1 VVVLCVWV
9 GGAAALLPVSPALAH
24 AGATGSAGSEAA
36 ASSGADGSD
45 SGASS
50 GGKSG
55 GGGGG
60 GIKSALCNAVNSTPI
75 GGVLGGLT
83 GLTSN
88 CNSGGGSV
96 DPVQAMSS
104 ILKATFAAGG
114 VAAPILAPALAEIPD
129 YGASS
134 RAGGAAWLESYVRA
148 MAFAVLGLIVT
159 LSAFR
164 FWIAGVAGQGAF
176 AAAHALV
183 RAVGAA
189 LLIAVCPWL
198 FNNLA
203 AVLNVAT
210 HALLDQH
217 VVQVSMFAM
226 GGFNAAALAVL
237 FGVAKIPKVGQV
249 GWIFGILLFGLQAI
263 TVVGLLLLKVAL
275 AVSTTVIFV
284 SMPLLLA
291 LWVLPELGWLAE
303 RAMRVL
309 FVALC
314 TPVIWAL
321 LFATSAVMTA
331 NLFGGSGF
339 VDKLFLHPL
348 ATIAMFVLALLI
360 PLTLLRHTH
369 GGYGRQP
376 MGMLAGYAGLRLA
389 AGAVSMHIPTQLGG
403 RKQAPP
409 GVQTV
414 LTRDRDGRTS
424 VLERLSV
431 NPADPAGRRAALRFA
446 DGRMARQGELVD
458 LLGGTDDSTLTSK
471 VNGSGGPDRG
481 GSAGRAGGAE
491 LQALSP
497 EDARSVP
504 AAQRALAGA
513 RRATPTIDRGRAAL
527 ATLAGDAGRQV
538 AAHYREHGYEHTAL
552 TLAHN
557 SLRDE
562 LGIERREALGT
573 LAGLSEPQLQHV
585 LGQTPPLANNPVSE
599 RLADLQRADGLFAA
613 APAETDPARWTF
625 SAAAP
630 TPATRSL
637 AGSGA
642 ATHDTHPRPDQPTSR
657 VTDGPAAARTA
668 PGSGVGPLGA
678 MASRGSGASP
688 PEPPQP
694 RPRPRSGGE
703 G

>member
-1 VVVLCVWV
+1 MPVSSAAAR
-9 GGAAALLPVSPALAH
+9 GGAK
-24 AGATGSAGSEAA
+24 GAAGSGAVA
-36 ASSGADGSD
+36 GSGAGGSD

-50 GGKSG
+50 SGGS

-60 GIKSALCNAVNSTPI
+60 GIKSAVCNAVNSTPI

-83 GLTSN
+83 GLTSS
-88 CNSGGGSV
+88 CNSGGSV

-114 VAAPILAPALAEIPD
+114 VAAPILAPALAEVPD

-164 FWIAGVAGQGAF
+164 FWVAGVAGQGAF

-189 LLIAVCPWL
+189 LLIAAWPFL
-198 FNNLA
+198 FDNLA
-203 AVLNVAT
+203 VLLNVAT

-217 VVQVSMFAM
+217 TVQISMFAM
-226 GGFNAAALAVL
+226 TGFNVAALGVL
-237 FGVAKIPKVGQV
+237 FGVSKIPKVGQV

-275 AVSTTVIFV
+275 AVTTTVIFV

-303 RAMRVL
+303 RALRVL
-309 FVALC
+309 FVALA

-321 LFATSAVMTA
+321 LFATAAVMSA

-339 VDKLFLHPL
+339 IDKLFLHPL
-348 ATIAMFVLALLI
+348 ATVAMFLLALLI
-360 PLTLLRHTH
+360 PLMLLRHTH

-376 MGMLAGYAGLRLA
+376 VGMLAGYAGLRLA
-389 AGAVSMHIPTQLGG
+389 AGAVSMRIPAQLGG

-409 GVQTV
+409 QAQTV

-424 VLERLSV
+424 VLERLAV
-431 NPADPAGRRAALRFA
+431 NPAEAAGRQAALSFA
-446 DGRMARQGELVD
+446 DGRMPGQSALVD
-458 LLGGTDDSTLTSK
+458 ALGASEPAAFASES
-471 VNGSGGPDRG
+471 NGVRAHRD
-481 GSAGRAGGAE
+481 GSAPVRAQPVE
-491 LQALSP
+491 LRALSA
-497 EDARSVP
+497 DDTRQAAARG
-504 AAQRALAGA
+504 ALVKA
-513 RRATPTIDRGRAAL
+513 RRATPTIDDGRRALGRLSGRAGGQLGA
-527 ATLAGDAGRQV
+527 D
-538 AAHYREHGYEHTAL
+538 YREHGYEHAAL
-552 TLAHN
+552 VLAHN

-562 LGIERREALGT
+562 LGQERQEALVT

-585 LGQTPPLANNPVSE
+585 LGQPPPLATSPVSE
-599 RLADLQRADGLFAA
+599 RLADLQRADGLFAV
-613 APAETDPARWTF
+613 PSDETDPARWTF

-630 TPATRSL
+630 TPATTSL
-637 AGSGA
+637 AASSGGMHN
-642 ATHDTHPRPDQPTSR
+642 TQPRGDQRTLTVS
-657 VTDGPAAARTA
+657 DGPAAARPA
-668 PGSGVGPLGA
+668 PA
-678 MASRGSGASP
+678 SGARPSAGPPNSSP
-688 PEPPQP
+688 PPPKPPSPEPPP
-694 RPRPRSGGE
+694 RPQSGG
-703 G
+703 GR

>member
-1 VVVLCVWV
+1 MVVLSVCV
-9 GGAAALLPVSPALAH
+9 GGAAALLPVSSALAH
-24 AGATGSAGSEAA
+24 GGATGSAGSGAA
-36 ASSGADGSD
+36 ASSGTDGSN

-50 GGKSG
+50 GGKS

-88 CNSGGGSV
+88 CNSGGSV

-114 VAAPILAPALAEIPD
+114 LAAPILAPALAEIPD

-183 RAVGAA
+183 RAVGAV
-189 LLIAVCPWL
+189 LLIAVWPWL

-210 HALLDQH
+210 RALLDQH
-217 VVQVSMFAM
+217 TVQVSMFAM
-226 GGFNAAALAVL
+226 TGFNAAALGVL
-237 FGVAKIPKVGQV
+237 FGVARIPKVGQV

-263 TVVGLLLLKVAL
+263 TVIGLLLLKVAL

-314 TPVIWAL
+314 TPLIWAL

-331 NLFGGSGF
+331 NLFGGTGF

-360 PLTLLRHTH
+360 PLMLLRHTH

-376 MGMLAGYAGLRLA
+376 VGMLAGYAGLRLA
-389 AGAVSMHIPTQLGG
+389 AGAVSMHIPTPLGG

-409 GVQTV
+409 AVQTV
-414 LTRDRDGRTS
+414 LARDRDGRTS

-431 NPADPAGRRAALRFA
+431 NPADPAGRHAALRFA
-446 DGRMARQGELVD
+446 DGRMPGQGGLVD
-458 LLGGTDDSTLTSK
+458 LLGGTDDSTLTTK

-481 GSAGRAGGAE
+481 GSAGRAGGAG
-491 LQALSP
+491 LHALAP
-497 EDARSVP
+497 EDARRAP

-513 RRATPTIDRGRAAL
+513 RRATPTIERGRAAL
-527 ATLAGDAGRQV
+527 ATLAGDAGDAGRQV

-557 SLRDE
+557 SGRVE
-562 LGIERREALGT
+562 LGVERREALVT

-630 TPATRSL
+630 TPTTTSL

-642 ATHDTHPRPDQPTSR
+642 ATHDTQPRPDQPPPS
-657 VTDGPAAARTA
+657 VTDAPAAARTA
-668 PGSGVGPLGA
+668 PGSGIGPLGA
-678 MASRGSGASP
+678 MASRRSGASP
-688 PEPPQP
+688 PDSPPPP
-694 RPRPRSGGE
+694 RPQRGDER
-703 G
+703 

>member
-1 VVVLCVWV
+1 M
-9 GGAAALLPVSPALAH
+9 AAQPVSSALAR
-24 AGATGSAGSEAA
+24 GDVKESAGSGAA
-36 ASSGADGSD
+36 ASSASGGAD

-50 GGKSG
+50 GAKS
-55 GGGGG
+55 GGGG
-60 GIKSALCNAVNSTPI
+60 GIKSAVCNAVNSTPI
-75 GGVLGGLT
+75 GGLLGGLT

-88 CNSGGGSV
+88 CDSGGGSV

-104 ILKATFAAGG
+104 ILQRMFAAGA

-176 AAAHALV
+176 AATQALV

-189 LLIAVCPWL
+189 LLISVWPWL
-198 FNNLA
+198 FDNLA
-203 AVLNVAT
+203 AVLNLAT

-217 VVQVSMFAM
+217 TVQVSMFAM
-226 GGFNAAALAVL
+226 TGFDAAAAGVL
-237 FGVAKIPKVGQV
+237 FGVSRIPKVGQV

-263 TVVGLLLLKVAL
+263 TLVGLLLLKVAL
-275 AVSTTVIFV
+275 AVTTTVIFI

-321 LFATSAVMTA
+321 LFATAAVMSA

-348 ATIAMFVLALLI
+348 ATVAMLVLALLI
-360 PLTLLRHTH
+360 PLMLLRHTH

-376 MGMLAGYAGLRLA
+376 VGMLAGYAGLRVA
-389 AGAVSMHIPTQLGG
+389 AGAVSMRIPAQLGG
-403 RKQAPP
+403 RKPP
-409 GVQTV
+409 AVPQVQTV

-424 VLERLSV
+424 VLERLAV
-431 NPADPAGRRAALRFA
+431 NPADRAGRQAALRFA
-446 DGRMARQGELVD
+446 DGRMAGQGEIAD
-458 LLGGTDDSTLTSK
+458 LLTGTGGSSIASER
-471 VNGSGGPDRG
+471 NGGGGHRD
-481 GSAGRAGGAE
+481 GSAGRAAQVE
-491 LQALSP
+491 LLALGTD
-497 EDARSVP
+497 DARRAP
-504 AAQRALAGA
+504 AAGRALAEA
-513 RRATPTIDRGRAAL
+513 RRASPTIERGRAAL
-527 ATLAGDAGRQV
+527 ATLAGNAGRQL
-538 AAHYREHGYEHTAL
+538 AAHYREHGYEPTAL

-557 SLRDE
+557 SRRVEFDA
-562 LGIERREALGT
+562 ERRETLAT

-585 LGQTPPLANNPVSE
+585 LGQTPPLAAGPVSE
-599 RLADLQRADGLFAA
+599 RLADLQRADGLITD
-613 APAETDPARWTF
+613 PPGEPDPARWTF

-630 TPATRSL
+630 TPATTSL
-637 AGSGA
+637 VAPSGGTRGA
-642 ATHDTHPRPDQPTSR
+642 QPRADQPPPSATN
-657 VTDGPAAARTA
+657 GPAAAHTA
-668 PGSGVGPLGA
+668 PASGPGT
-678 MASRGSGASP
+678 SGATADASAGGSRP
-688 PEPPQP
+688 PEPPPP
-694 RPRPRSGGE
+694 RPQRGG
-703 G
+703 GR

>member
-1 VVVLCVWV
+1 M
-9 GGAAALLPVSPALAH
+9 PVSSALAR
-24 AGATGSAGSEAA
+24 GDVKGSAGSGAA
-36 ASSGADGSD
+36 ASPAPGGSG

-50 GGKSG
+50 GAKS
-55 GGGGG
+55 GGGG
-60 GIKSALCNAVNSTPI
+60 GIKSAVCNAVNSTPI
-75 GGVLGGLT
+75 GGLLGGLT

-88 CNSGGGSV
+88 CDSGGGSV

-104 ILKATFAAGG
+104 ILQRMFAAGA
-114 VAAPILAPALAEIPD
+114 VAAPILAPALAEITD

-164 FWIAGVAGQGAF
+164 FWVAGIAGQGAF
-176 AAAHALV
+176 AATQALV

-189 LLIAVCPWL
+189 LLIAVWPLL
-198 FNNLA
+198 FDNLA
-203 AVLNVAT
+203 AVLNLAT

-217 VVQVSMFAM
+217 TVQVSMFAM
-226 GGFNAAALAVL
+226 TGFNAAALAVL
-237 FGVAKIPKVGQV
+237 FGVSKIPKVGQV

-275 AVSTTVIFV
+275 AVTTTVIFI

-321 LFATSAVMTA
+321 LFATAAVMSA
-331 NLFGGSGF
+331 NLFGGSGV

-348 ATIAMFVLALLI
+348 ATVAMLVLALLI
-360 PLTLLRHTH
+360 PLMLLRHTH

-376 MGMLAGYAGLRLA
+376 VGMLAGYAGLRLA
-389 AGAVSMHIPTQLGG
+389 AGAVSMRIPAQLGG
-403 RKQAPP
+403 RKPAPAPP
-409 GVQTV
+409 EVQAV

-424 VLERLSV
+424 VLERLAV
-431 NPADPAGRRAALRFA
+431 NPADPVARQAAMRFA
-446 DGRMARQGELVD
+446 DGRMPGQGD
-458 LLGGTDDSTLTSK
+458 LADVLTGGDASTFAPES
-471 VNGSGGPDRG
+471 NGGGAHRG
-481 GSAGRAGGAE
+481 GSAGRAAQVE
-491 LQALSP
+491 LLALALD
-497 EDARSVP
+497 DAGRAP
-504 AAQRALAGA
+504 AAGRALAEA
-513 RRATPTIDRGRAAL
+513 RRATPTIERGRAAL
-527 ATLAGDAGRQV
+527 ATLAGNAGGQL
-538 AAHYREHGYEHTAL
+538 AAHYREHGFEPTAL
-552 TLAHN
+552 TLAYN
-557 SLRDE
+557 SRRVE
-562 LGIERREALGT
+562 LDAERREALAT

-585 LGQTPPLANNPVSE
+585 LGQAPPLATSPVSE

-613 APAETDPARWTF
+613 APCETDPARWTF

-630 TPATRSL
+630 TPATTSL
-637 AGSGA
+637 VAPSGGTREA
-642 ATHDTHPRPDQPTSR
+642 QPRADQPPLSATN
-657 VTDGPAAARTA
+657 GPAAAGTA
-668 PGSGVGPLGA
+668 PASGARASGA
-678 MASRGSGASP
+678 MADPSAGASRP
-688 PEPPQP
+688 PEPPPP
-694 RPRPRSGGE
+694 RPQGGGE

>member
-1 VVVLCVWV
+1 MLCVWV

-24 AGATGSAGSEAA
+24 AGATGSAGSGAA

-183 RAVGAA
+183 RAVGAV
-189 LLIAVCPWL
+189 LLIAVWPFV

-321 LFATSAVMTA
+321 LFATAAVMSA

-360 PLTLLRHTH
+360 PLMLLRHTH

-403 RKQAPP
+403 RKQAPS

-446 DGRMARQGELVD
+446 DGRMAGQGELVD
-458 LLGGTDDSTLTSK
+458 LLGGTDDATLTST

-491 LQALSP
+491 LRALSP
-497 EDARSVP
+497 EDARRVP

-513 RRATPTIDRGRAAL
+513 RRATPTIDRVEPRSPRSPGTPVVRSPLTIASTATSTRRSRWRTTRCATSSVSSAGKRSGRWPGCPSRSCSTCSA
-527 ATLAGDAGRQV
+527 
-538 AAHYREHGYEHTAL
+538 
-552 TLAHN
+552 
-557 SLRDE
+557 
-562 LGIERREALGT
+562 RR
-573 LAGLSEPQLQHV
+573 
-585 LGQTPPLANNPVSE
+585 
-599 RLADLQRADGLFAA
+599 RR
-613 APAETDPARWTF
+613 RRI
-625 SAAAP
+625 
-630 TPATRSL
+630 TRSRN
-637 AGSGA
+637 GWPTSSVPTGFSPPRPPRR
-642 ATHDTHPRPDQPTSR
+642 TRRGGRSPRRRRHPRPGAWPARAPRRTTPTRGLTSR
-657 VTDGPAAARTA
+657 H
-668 PGSGVGPLGA
+668 
-678 MASRGSGASP
+678 RG
-688 PEPPQP
+688 
-694 RPRPRSGGE
+694 
-703 G
+703 